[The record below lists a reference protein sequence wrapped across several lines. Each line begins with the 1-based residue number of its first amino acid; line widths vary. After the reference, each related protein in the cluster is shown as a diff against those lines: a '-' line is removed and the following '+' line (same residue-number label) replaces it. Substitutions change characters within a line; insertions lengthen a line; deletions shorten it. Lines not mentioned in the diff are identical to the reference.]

1 MTTDTIDRE
10 STDIALVPV
19 PEGQDAYA
27 LFTAK
32 NTAEADRVLKLVRAK
47 IDAFKSDMPSAETA
61 SGRKEIASFAF
72 KIAKSKTAIEE
83 VGAALAKEAK
93 EIPKRIDANRKHI
106 KDTLDAWRDEVRQPV
121 TDWEKAEEERIDRIK
136 DNLAELTGTIDDQM
150 WMTRSSEILRE
161 RIDDIERDFAD
172 VSEGRFG
179 EYASA
184 AAELKTKAIEVLR
197 ERIAVAD
204 KREAEAA
211 ELARLRA
218 EAEERAKRDREDQ
231 IAREAAEKAKR
242 EAEEKAKAA
251 EAAAAQREADLK
263 AAVAKAAE
271 DKRIAEE
278 RAVKAAQE
286 AKEQA
291 MREAKE
297 REIAL
302 ERERKA
308 READKAHRAAVNRTA
323 LDALTAG
330 GIPEELGRT
339 VITLIATGKVP
350 SVVIN
355 Y

>member
-10 STDIALVPV
+10 ATDVALVHV

-47 IDAFKSDMPSAETA
+47 IDAFKADMPSVETA

-218 EAEERAKRDREDQ
+218 EAEERAKRDREEQ
-231 IAREAAEKAKR
+231 IAREAAEKAKQEAEAKAKADAEAAEQR
-242 EAEEKAKAA
+242 ERDLKLAVERAAEEKR
-251 EAAAAQREADLK
+251 Q
-263 AAVAKAAE
+263 
-271 DKRIAEE
+271 AEE
-278 RAVKAAQE
+278 RAAKAEQDARETAAREAQE
-286 AKEQA
+286 A
-291 MREAKE
+291 RE
-297 REIAL
+297 REEA
-302 ERERKA
+302 EQRRRES
-308 READKAHRAAVNRTA
+308 DKAHKARVNR
-323 LDALTAG
+323 DALNALVAG
-330 GIPEELGRT
+330 GISEDIAKT
-339 VITLIATGKVP
+339 VIKLIATGKVP
-350 SVVIN
+350 NVSIR